1 MKTITFNTT
10 NMLLK
15 VIMHCK
21 LKLIRVKDNDVL
33 LNISFYLIYI
43 LLSFFQK
50 NTIQN
55 FQTEAING
63 FEVKLI

>member
-1 MKTITFNTT
+1 
-10 NMLLK
+10 MLLK

-21 LKLIRVKDNDVL
+21 LKLIRIKDNDVL
-33 LNISFYLIYI
+33 LNINFYLIYI

>member
-10 NMLLK
+10 NVLLK
-15 VIMHCK
+15 VMMHWK
-21 LKLIRVKDNDVL
+21 LKLIRLKNNDVL

-43 LLSFFQK
+43 LFAFFQK
-50 NTIQN
+50 NTQN
-55 FQTEAING
+55 FQTEAINC